1 MRASLL
7 AAVILGATSALPPT
21 ARAQLALSNFLEARI
36 GRDPEDPFA
45 DPSRLSRFDQLN
57 ADYTRDALR
66 LGFRFEGY
74 IPSDRPD
81 LDYAL
86 FVRRYAGWTTPHF
99 AGLVGNYE
107 AIFGRGL
114 VLRAFELPGVV
125 REEFETPQFGD
136 SRDLD
141 GVRLEAHGDRWN
153 VLALQGAPRRA
164 DQDPTVER
172 TETVAGATGWFDVT
186 SGARAGA
193 NYLRTDT
200 RRMEPGATHEIAGPF
215 LQLALE
221 PWLRRAGIAWL
232 ALDTYVEYAR
242 VTGLAGTGSPNAAP
256 HEGYG
261 LYGSQSVFL
270 DDVLP
275 GLRWGLSWE
284 YKDYQNFELGVNEPP
299 TLVREHSFVLLN
311 RSTHVLV
318 PQQEEGYQFESRLDY
333 RQWAELVVNLSRA
346 ENFNSLRFEERYLE
360 LSGHWSGASLTLFA
374 DEQEDGF
381 ESVGDRDTFGGYAMV
396 PFLGVH
402 SLELQAETQETEIV
416 AGSNRAFYGDRYWSL
431 TYGWAGRLSIGAVRQ
446 TTNDPDE
453 VADPSQRRAYDSLT
467 ARLPVGK
474 HHEVQ
479 AFWGRRRGGLAC
491 VAGTCY
497 KVRAFD
503 GVSAQLTSRF

>member
-1 MRASLL
+1 VRASIL
-7 AAVILGATSALPPT
+7 AAVILSATSTLPSPV
-21 ARAQLALSNFLEARI
+21 RAQLALSNFLEARI

-99 AGLVGNYE
+99 AALVGNYE

-141 GVRLEAHGDRWN
+141 GVRLEVHDDRWT

-172 TETVAGATGWFDVT
+172 SGTVAGATGWFDLTPV
-186 SGARAGA
+186 ARVGA
-193 NYLRTDT
+193 NYLRTD
-200 RRMEPGATHEIAGPF
+200 RRVMEPGATNEIAGPF
-215 LQLALE
+215 LQLGFE
-221 PWLRRAGIAWL
+221 PWLQRAGISRL
-232 ALDTYVEYAR
+232 DLDTYLEYAR
-242 VTGLAGTGSPNAAP
+242 VTGLTGIGSPNAP
-256 HEGYG
+256 PNEGYG
-261 LYGSQSVFL
+261 LYASQSLFL
-270 DDVLP
+270 DEVLP
-275 GLRWGLSWE
+275 GLRWGVSWE

-299 TLVREHSFVLLN
+299 TLVREHAFVLLN

-318 PQQEEGYQFESRLDY
+318 PQQEEGYQFETRFDY
-333 RQWAELVVNLSRA
+333 RQWADLVVNLSRA

-360 LSGHWSGASLTLFA
+360 TSGHWSGATLTLFA
-374 DEQEDGF
+374 DEQEDRF
-381 ESVGDRDTFGGYAMV
+381 ESVGDRDTFGGYLQV
-396 PFLGVH
+396 PFLGAH

-416 AGSNRAFYGDRYWSL
+416 AGNIRASYGDRYWSL
-431 TYGWAGRLSIGAVRQ
+431 TYGWAGRLSLGGVRQ

-453 VADPSQRRAYDSLT
+453 VADPNERRAYDSLT
-467 ARLPVGK
+467 ARVPLGR

-479 AFWGRRRGGLAC
+479 ATWGRTRGGLAC

-497 KVRAFD
+497 KVRGFD
-503 GVSAQLTSRF
+503 GVSARLTSRF